1 MRLGVTVANTVRGLR
16 LSILALGLVWSAGTL
31 GGQNSEYEQ
40 AASLAERGD
49 HARALPILERLLSQ
63 SPRDLK
69 VLNLTGIM
77 LTAAGRPSE
86 ANRYFEQAIDLNPQF
101 YPALKNLAV
110 NELRLGRV
118 DEARLHFEAA
128 LKLIPQD
135 PVVHFGLGE
144 IELAVKNYG
153 QAGRHYEQSGDFP
166 YRDQRATYN
175 LALCYVESGQTHKAV
190 AALEKLPASADA
202 EVRFAAGM
210 LLARVE
216 NYKAAAAQFAGALPR
231 HPDPYLVA
239 FNLVLAQLKAG
250 DFPAA
255 VAAGEKL
262 VAEGHRTGEIYN
274 LLSEAYEGNRETLK
288 AYEAL
293 RTATEIEPRNET
305 NYLDLITLCLEHQN
319 YDLGL
324 EIADIGLRVV
334 PESDRLRLHRGVVL
348 AMRGQF
354 PEAQQEF
361 ETVGKQSSQPGLS
374 HVALS
379 LVLMQAGEIDQA
391 VTILRQRRLENQNDH
406 LALWFLAE
414 ALIRRGAVPG
424 SEPENEAVEC
434 LERSIQLSPNLAQT
448 RTLLGKTLL
457 GRGEIDRAEEQLEK
471 ALEIDSEDIT
481 ATYQLA
487 RVKQRKGDRER
498 AQELFAKVSKA
509 KEEDRDGFTQ
519 GGLLRIVR
527 QGSN

>member
-1 MRLGVTVANTVRGLR
+1 
-16 LSILALGLVWSAGTL
+16 
-31 GGQNSEYEQ
+31 
-40 AASLAERGD
+40 
-49 HARALPILERLLSQ
+49 LP
-63 SPRDLK
+63 
-69 VLNLTGIM
+69 G
-77 LTAAGRPSE
+77 
-86 ANRYFEQAIDLNPQF
+86 
-101 YPALKNLAV
+101 
-110 NELRLGRV
+110 
-118 DEARLHFEAA
+118 
-128 LKLIPQD
+128 
-135 PVVHFGLGE
+135 
-144 IELAVKNYG
+144 
-153 QAGRHYEQSGDFP
+153 
-166 YRDQRATYN
+166 
-175 LALCYVESGQTHKAV
+175 
-190 AALEKLPASADA
+190 
-202 EVRFAAGM
+202 
-210 LLARVE
+210 
-216 NYKAAAAQFAGALPR
+216 
-231 HPDPYLVA
+231 HPNPYLVA
-239 FNLVLAQLKAG
+239 FNLVLAHLKAG
-250 DFPAA
+250 DFTAA
-255 VAAGEKL
+255 ITAGEKM
-262 VAEGHRTGEIYN
+262 VEDGHRKGEIYN
-274 LLSEAYEGNRETLK
+274 LLSQAYEGNRETLK

-293 RTATEIEPRNET
+293 RKATEIEPRNET

-379 LVLMQAGEIDQA
+379 LVLMQAGEIEQA
-391 VTILRQRRLENQNDH
+391 VVILRQRRQENPDDH

-414 ALIRRGAVPG
+414 SLIRQGAAPG

-434 LERSIQLSPNLAQT
+434 LERSIQLNPNLAQT

-457 GRGEIDRAEEQLEK
+457 GRGEFDRADEQLEK
-471 ALEIDSEDIT
+471 ALEIDPEDIA

-487 RVKQRKGDRER
+487 RVKQRKGDRQR